1 MTIDESNLSKAKEGL
16 IYKIK
21 EYQFV
26 DDLLLDRVNFHRV
39 DFTHQRLIN
48 IKFSYCSLRGAF
60 LSNSVFRNCVF
71 KNCSLITVLAGES
84 KFIDCQFINSKMYHG
99 WFESSCFDRCVFE
112 KCNLYGADFSFA
124 ELNDCIFL
132 DNIFEETQYYTVNGK
147 EYSQCFKASFYNAKW
162 NGELINDSFSPLR

>member
-1 MTIDESNLSKAKEGL
+1 
-16 IYKIK
+16 
-21 EYQFV
+21 
-26 DDLLLDRVNFHRV
+26 
-39 DFTHQRLIN
+39 
-48 IKFSYCSLRGAF
+48 
-60 LSNSVFRNCVF
+60 
-71 KNCSLITVLAGES
+71 
-84 KFIDCQFINSKMYHG
+84 MYHG

-162 NGELINDSFSPLR
+162 NGELISDSFFPLR